1 MERMADTK
9 KRENMNDESGIVNG
23 KKKVRRSTNDAIDC
37 LKQKSIKDHD
47 LKEKELDLRKRELE
61 LALDR
66 QGQAAEQ
73 QQTKMKACRSR
84 RTNNRVCKQCL
95 SHSSNNKTKS

>member
-9 KRENMNDESGIVNG
+9 KRENLNDESGIVNG

-47 LKEKELDLRKRELE
+47 LKEKED
-61 LALDR
+61 
-66 QGQAAEQ
+66 
-73 QQTKMKACRSR
+73 
-84 RTNNRVCKQCL
+84 
-95 SHSSNNKTKS
+95 